1 MQSELHRYAKITIYW
16 RAKLVDPDENVKV
29 FEIPTVENVEVEV
42 DKKYVYEEFELQ
54 YEQLGLVVAELTL
67 VVAQPLTNKILYEE
81 TAPIE
86 NTFHYTLIL

>member
-54 YEQLGLVVAELTL
+54 YE
-67 VVAQPLTNKILYEE
+67 
-81 TAPIE
+81 
-86 NTFHYTLIL
+86 